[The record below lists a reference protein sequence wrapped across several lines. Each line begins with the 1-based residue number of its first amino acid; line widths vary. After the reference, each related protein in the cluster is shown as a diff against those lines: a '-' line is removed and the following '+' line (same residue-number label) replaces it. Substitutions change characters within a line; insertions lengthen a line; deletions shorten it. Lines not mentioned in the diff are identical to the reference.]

1 MRFKTFL
8 NEESPYDRK
17 QKAMVV
23 SLSQNY
29 RKYITGMRENNKVRM
44 QSAKKKII
52 EIESMLG
59 IPGPGGR
66 L

>member
-1 MRFKTFL
+1 MRFKSFL
-8 NEESPYDRK
+8 KESPYERK

-23 SLSQNY
+23 SLSQHY

-44 QSAKKKII
+44 QNAKKKII
-52 EIESMLG
+52 EIESILG

>member
-23 SLSQNY
+23 SLSQHY